1 MDRISPETPGC
12 GRPTPT
18 TRPCAAAAP
27 RNAVSARR
35 SGMTS
40 SVSALLC
47 QEIQPVPSEI
57 SGQLGCPRCQAAR
70 TRWVSSGGGSPADR
84 SGASH
89 TARLMPSTCQPS
101 SLFQAGASTSAASA
115 ATGVGAAASCRSSPN
130 AACSCA
136 AWVPEF
142 SSVWAQAASNG
153 GRASSS
159 SAWTCWAAPGVWA
172 GTAATSRAHGRSP
185 GPCTSTLT
193 CSASGRSGTAEARPA
208 TTTSPATSATGT
220 LAPSSLFST
229 PSTPRTPVCSAS
241 RSAHWAWR
249 SARAASGALICPAS
263 CSATSTGS
271 PSIPSSEMFSRWAS
285 ASLDGPATAL
295 DTSTADAF
303 RSQARFSA
311 VASDHPPVAASAC
324 STISECG
331 VLRRSRSKV
340 SARTTCSTLRPGSA
354 RCATCARTRGSIR
367 ISSASVIGRVGW
379 RCLIA
384 ASSSPPPHRR
394 RLIAASGGRG

>member
-1 MDRISPETPGC
+1 
-12 GRPTPT
+12 
-18 TRPCAAAAP
+18 
-27 RNAVSARR
+27 
-35 SGMTS
+35 MTS
-40 SVSALLC
+40 SASALLC
-47 QEIQPVPSEI
+47 QEIQPSPSAI
-57 SGQLGCPRCQAAR
+57 SGQFGCPRCQAAR

-89 TARLMPSTCQPS
+89 TARLVPSTCQPS

-115 ATGVGAAASCRSSPN
+115 AWASPPGAGEAASCRSSPN

-136 AWVPEF
+136 ACVPEF
-142 SSVWAQAASNG
+142 SRVWAQAASSG
-153 GRASSS
+153 GRASSN
-159 SAWTCWAAPGVWA
+159 SAWTCSAAPGVWA

-193 CSASGRSGTAEARPA
+193 CSTSGRSAAAEARPA
-208 TTTSPATSATGT
+208 TTTSPATSATGM

-241 RSAHWAWR
+241 LSAHWAWR
-249 SARAASGALICPAS
+249 RARAASGALICPAS
-263 CSATSTGS
+263 CKATSTGS
-271 PSIPSSEMFSRWAS
+271 PSIPSSDMFSRWAS

-295 DTSTADAF
+295 DTRTADAF
-303 RSQARFSA
+303 RSQARLSA

-340 SARTTCSTLRPGSA
+340 SARTTCSTRRAGSA
-354 RCATCARTRGSIR
+354 KCAT
-367 ISSASVIGRVGW
+367 
-379 RCLIA
+379 
-384 ASSSPPPHRR
+384 
-394 RLIAASGGRG
+394 

>member
-1 MDRISPETPGC
+1 MERISPETPGC

-18 TRPCAAAAP
+18 TRPWAAAAP
-27 RNAVSARR
+27 RNAVRARR

-47 QEIQPVPSEI
+47 QEIQPSASEI
-57 SGQLGCPRCQAAR
+57 SGQFGCPRCQAAR

-115 ATGVGAAASCRSSPN
+115 SAARAGAAASCRSRPN

-142 SSVWAQAASNG
+142 SRVCAQAASNG
-153 GRASSS
+153 GRASNS

-172 GTAATSRAHGRSP
+172 GTAATSRAQGRSP
-185 GPCTSTLT
+185 GPCTSTRT
-193 CSASGRSGTAEARPA
+193 CSTSGRSCTAEARPA

-241 RSAHWAWR
+241 RSAAWA
-249 SARAASGALICPAS
+249 
-263 CSATSTGS
+263 
-271 PSIPSSEMFSRWAS
+271 
-285 ASLDGPATAL
+285 
-295 DTSTADAF
+295 
-303 RSQARFSA
+303 
-311 VASDHPPVAASAC
+311 
-324 STISECG
+324 
-331 VLRRSRSKV
+331 
-340 SARTTCSTLRPGSA
+340 
-354 RCATCARTRGSIR
+354 
-367 ISSASVIGRVGW
+367 
-379 RCLIA
+379 
-384 ASSSPPPHRR
+384 
-394 RLIAASGGRG
+394 

>member
-1 MDRISPETPGC
+1 M
-12 GRPTPT
+12 PT

-27 RNAVSARR
+27 RNAVRARR
-35 SGMTS
+35 SGMAS

-47 QEIQPVPSEI
+47 QEIQPSPSAI
-57 SGQLGCPRCQAAR
+57 SGQFGCPRCQAAR

-115 ATGVGAAASCRSSPN
+115 AGAGRPVPAASCRSSPN

-142 SSVWAQAASNG
+142 SRVWAQAASSG
-153 GRASSS
+153 GRASSN
-159 SAWTCWAAPGVWA
+159 SAWTCWAAPGAWA
-172 GTAATSRAHGRSP
+172 GTAATSRAQGRSP
-185 GPCTSTLT
+185 GPCTSTQT
-193 CSASGRSGTAEARPA
+193 CSTSGGSAVAEARPA

-249 SARAASGALICPAS
+249 RARAASGALIWPAS
-263 CSATSTGS
+263 CRARSTGS
-271 PSIPSSEMFSRWAS
+271 SSIPSSDMFSRCAS

-331 VLRRSRSKV
+331 VLWRSRSKV
-340 SARTTCSTLRPGSA
+340 SARTTCSTRRAGSA
-354 RCATCARTRGSIR
+354 RCAT
-367 ISSASVIGRVGW
+367 
-379 RCLIA
+379 
-384 ASSSPPPHRR
+384 
-394 RLIAASGGRG
+394 

>member
-1 MDRISPETPGC
+1 
-12 GRPTPT
+12 
-18 TRPCAAAAP
+18 
-27 RNAVSARR
+27 
-35 SGMTS
+35 MTS

-47 QEIQPVPSEI
+47 QEIQPSPSAI
-57 SGQLGCPRCQAAR
+57 SGQFGCPRCQAAR
-70 TRWVSSGGGSPADR
+70 TRWVSSAGGSPADR

-101 SLFQAGASTSAASA
+101 SLFQAGASTSAASSSVERPD
-115 ATGVGAAASCRSSPN
+115 TGAAASCRSRPN

-136 AWVPEF
+136 AWAPEF

-159 SAWTCWAAPGVWA
+159 SAWTCWAAPGVCA
-172 GTAATSRAHGRSP
+172 GTAATSRAQGRSP
-185 GPCTSTLT
+185 GPCTSTPT
-193 CSASGRSGTAEARPA
+193 CWTSGRSCTAEARPA

-241 RSAHWAWR
+241 RSAHCACR
-249 SARAASGALICPAS
+249 RARAASGALICPAS
-263 CSATSTGS
+263 CNATSTGS
-271 PSIPSSEMFSRWAS
+271 PSIPSREMLSRWAS

-295 DTSTADAF
+295 DASTADAF

-340 SARTTCSTLRPGSA
+340 SARTTCSTRRAGSA
-354 RCATCARTRGSIR
+354 KCTTSARARGSMR

-384 ASSSPPPHRR
+384 AASSPPPHRR